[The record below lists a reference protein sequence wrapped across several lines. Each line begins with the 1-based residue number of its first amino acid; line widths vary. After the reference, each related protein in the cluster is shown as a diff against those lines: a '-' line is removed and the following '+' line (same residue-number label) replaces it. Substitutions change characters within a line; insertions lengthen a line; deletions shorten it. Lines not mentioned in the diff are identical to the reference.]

1 MRISNAIS
9 ALAPKAGGQSQ
20 AGMGMLREK
29 PQRRHDLAIYKS
41 RVKGPDNLDIRS
53 GALVGSAGVVVKYL
67 PVYGPYLWET
77 CFLIRGELWMDSGML
92 NLTHLP
98 SPYVCPD
105 RIVAAAGRD
114 VDIPYIVRPHGI
126 PDPYIFRH
134 RQTRKAIDQ
143 GLFQNRV
150 FERSS
155 GLYYSVEDKSRL
167 VGPVSSAGKELGL
180 PICAA

>member
-1 MRISNAIS
+1 MI
-9 ALAPKAGGQSQ
+9 KG
-20 AGMGMLREK
+20 E
-29 PQRRHDLAIYKS
+29 S
-41 RVKGPDNLDIRS
+41 RV
-53 GALVGSAGVVVKYL
+53 
-67 PVYGPYLWET
+67 
-77 CFLIRGELWMDSGML
+77 DSGTL
-92 NLTHLP
+92 NLMHLP
-98 SPYVCPD
+98 LPYVCPD
-105 RIVAAAGRD
+105 RIVVTEARH
-114 VDIPYIVRPHGI
+114 VDSPHIVRPYGI
-126 PDPYIFRH
+126 PDPYILRH